1 MLNKKLQL
9 IALLLLVIGLGGLH
23 AQSVYVNE
31 TNGGTTGYALKRVQS
46 MHFDGGNLYV
56 TKTNGNMHEY
66 ALSELRHLTF
76 TEETLAM
83 EEALTAS
90 KKLIALYPNPVSN
103 TLHIDLT
110 NVEDGS
116 ISIFNMQGQLLQTQK
131 VSNQS
136 ALTLEVAH
144 LPKGVY
150 FCRYNHLEETQTIKF
165 IKE

>member
-9 IALLLLVIGLGGLH
+9 IALLLLGIGLSGLH
-23 AQSVYVNE
+23 AQSIYVNE
-31 TNGGTTGYALKRVQS
+31 NNGTSTGYALKRVQS
-46 MHFDGGNLYV
+46 MHFDAGSLHV
-56 TKTNGNMHEY
+56 IKTDGSMYEY
-66 ALSELRHLTF
+66 ALNELRHLTF
-76 TEETLAM
+76 TEQTLAI
-83 EEALTAS
+83 EEAQTAS
-90 KKLIALYPNPVSN
+90 KKLIALYPNPVSHS
-103 TLHIDLT
+103 LHIDLT
-110 NVEDGS
+110 NVEEGN

-136 ALTLEVAH
+136 ALILEVAH